1 MNHTSWVIQ
10 VLGDSH
16 KRSLEYQNRFWL
28 RQNVEGLHINVSV
41 SDCITNTF
49 DIEKKCVEKETML
62 IQEGKIIH
70 LNDFDLEKEALLL
83 VKNES
88 ENTYNVFL
96 YSPKE

>member
-10 VLGDSH
+10 VLCDWH
-16 KRSLEYQNRFWL
+16 KGNLEFHNRFWL

-41 SDCITNTF
+41 NDCIVNTF
-49 DIEKKCVEKETML
+49 DIEKKWRKKGTML
-62 IQEGKIIH
+62 IQEGMNIH
-70 LNDFDLEKEALLL
+70 LDYFDPEKEALLL